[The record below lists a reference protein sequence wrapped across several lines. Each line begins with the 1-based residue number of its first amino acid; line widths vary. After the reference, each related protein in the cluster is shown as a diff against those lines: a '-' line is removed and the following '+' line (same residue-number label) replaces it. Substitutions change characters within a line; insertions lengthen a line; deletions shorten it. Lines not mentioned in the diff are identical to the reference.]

1 MADKEFESEDPMQ
14 LVGTLMECDEEE
26 IEEMGLTFVEEF
38 ARMRWS
44 REEIMA
50 VFANPHYRGPHTV
63 YRAKGPVFISGLID
77 LVTGVSPAATRFTDA
92 ISQPQENAETVV
104 AVSSTQEGKRDV

>member
-1 MADKEFESEDPMQ
+1 MADKEFESEDPME

-38 ARMRWS
+38 ARMKWP

-50 VFANPHYRGPHTV
+50 IFANPHYRGPHTV
-63 YRAKGPVFISGLID
+63 YRAKGPIFISGLID
-77 LVTGVSPAATRFTDA
+77 LVTGVKSLATHFTEGVVEASPEQKGKCDA
-92 ISQPQENAETVV
+92 
-104 AVSSTQEGKRDV
+104 

>member
-38 ARMRWS
+38 ARMRWP

-50 VFANPHYRGPHTV
+50 IFANPHYRGPHTV
-63 YRAKGPVFISGLID
+63 YRAKGPAFISRLID
-77 LVTGVSPAATRFTDA
+77 LVTGATTRFAD
-92 ISQPQENAETVV
+92 SQETAKAVV
-104 AVSSTQEGKRDV
+104 AESSKQEGKGDA

>member
-14 LVGTLMECDEEE
+14 LIGTLMDCNEEE

-38 ARMRWS
+38 TRMRWP

-50 VFANPHYRGPHTV
+50 IFANPHYRGPHTV
-63 YRAKGPVFISGLID
+63 YRAKGPAFVSGLID
-77 LVTGVSPAATRFTDA
+77 VVTGVKPVPARFTDA
-92 ISQPQENAETVV
+92 FARPNEEH
-104 AVSSTQEGKRDV
+104 

>member
-38 ARMRWS
+38 ARMRWP

-50 VFANPHYRGPHTV
+50 IFANPHYRGPHTV
-63 YRAKGPVFISGLID
+63 YRAKGPAFISGLID
-77 LVTGVSPAATRFTDA
+77 LVTGVSPAATRSTDTL
-92 ISQPQENAETVV
+92 SQPQENAETMVP
-104 AVSSTQEGKRDV
+104 ASSKQKGKCDA

>member
-38 ARMRWS
+38 ARMR
-44 REEIMA
+44 RPPEEIMA
-50 VFANPHYRGPHTV
+50 IFANPHYRGPHTV
-63 YRAKGPVFISGLID
+63 YRVKGPAFISGLID
-77 LVTGVSPAATRFTDA
+77 LVTGATTRFADSQETTKTVMAEISEQKGKCDA
-92 ISQPQENAETVV
+92 
-104 AVSSTQEGKRDV
+104 

>member
-1 MADKEFESEDPMQ
+1 MADKVFESEDPMQ

-50 VFANPHYRGPHTV
+50 IFANPHYRGPHTV
-63 YRAKGPVFISGLID
+63 FRAKGPAFISRLID
-77 LVTGVSPAATRFTDA
+77 LVTGVSPATTRSTDTS
-92 ISQPQENAETVV
+92 SQPQENAVTVV
-104 AVSSTQEGKRDV
+104 PASSKQKGKCDA

>member
-14 LVGTLMECDEEE
+14 LVGKLMECGEEE

-38 ARMRWS
+38 ARMRWP

-63 YRAKGPVFISGLID
+63 YRAKGPAFISGLID
-77 LVTGVSPAATRFTDA
+77 LVTGVSPAETRFTDA
-92 ISQPQENAETVV
+92 FSQPQQNAETVV
-104 AVSSTQEGKRDV
+104 AESSEQEGKRDA

>member
-38 ARMRWS
+38 ARMRWT

-50 VFANPHYRGPHTV
+50 IFANPHYRGPHTV
-63 YRAKGPVFISGLID
+63 YRAKGPAFIFRLID
-77 LVTGVSPAATRFTDA
+77 LVTGVSPAETRSTDTF
-92 ISQPQENAETVV
+92 SQPQENAETMV
-104 AVSSTQEGKRDV
+104 AESSEQKGKCDA

>member
-14 LVGTLMECDEEE
+14 LVGTLMECNEEE

-50 VFANPHYRGPHTV
+50 IFANPHYRGPHTI
-63 YRAKGPVFISGLID
+63 YRVKGPAFISGLID
-77 LVTGVSPAATRFTDA
+77 LVTGASHVTTRFADSQETTKTIMAESSEQKGKCDA
-92 ISQPQENAETVV
+92 
-104 AVSSTQEGKRDV
+104 